1 VPRGDHDHRWLH
13 EVSGCVAVN
22 QLFLGSAKLL
32 MLSSK
37 IEHAQNFEI
46 GSIEKVQ
53 VQLVHVRRCHIV
65 QLSHSIVQ
73 HLCVSEKPRLSS
85 LLQYSRVGSP
95 PFFTNSAPLR
105 ENKILIIVK
114 K

>member
-1 VPRGDHDHRWLH
+1 
-13 EVSGCVAVN
+13 
-22 QLFLGSAKLL
+22 

-46 GSIEKVQ
+46 GSIEKIQ

-65 QLSHSIVQ
+65 QRSHSIVQ
-73 HLCVSEKPRLSS
+73 HLCVSEQQRQSS
-85 LLQYSRVGSP
+85 LLQYSCVGSP
-95 PFFTNSAPLR
+95 PLFTNSAPLR
-105 ENKILIIVK
+105 EDKIPIIVK